1 MAKEKRADEANTRKM
16 DVDYETQKKIK
27 KYYTRF
33 INANNAVSYKH
44 ERWRILDMF
53 DRGQQ
58 WQDAN
63 LPPWV
68 PKPVTNFIRYFR
80 TIKRSNLASA
90 IPSANF
96 YPEHPADVET
106 VQNLQKAYDHI
117 WHMEKVDRTVRR
129 CIDRAILQGTAIAYV
144 YNDDTYV
151 GGKYYG
157 EENPDNHLYVGKICV
172 KRIPNGNFFP
182 DPNAYS
188 LDECKFIEITE
199 VLPLEEVKNTPS
211 YKKFAGKKLENYS
224 LMDLDFNTDASG
236 DFYQRTNTKLNTSL
250 TNVKGDELVTVHTHW
265 ERYLNSDGAWQ
276 VDVSYYMRNSDFF
289 LLRIEDVKPNQY
301 PFAILFDE
309 EEENDFWGRSTCE
322 DVIDNSKIINRTSQ
336 TAAILATLHQNPQKV
351 IWKES
356 GINAQE
362 LAKTGN
368 LPGKTMTSNVPAN
381 QAVSYI
387 NPPEIS
393 RSLFEMED
401 RLKNDM
407 KEIVGITEAYTGQSV
422 GSLTTSTGVNS
433 LIERSSVRDKDK
445 MVQIDT
451 FVERISYL
459 IVLNVMYGWDRVR
472 PIMNIQPNGKPRY
485 DVYEPIDQLTA
496 DNLELRVRSNVYARA
511 PITQASKRQQA
522 DKLMQMQGQF
532 NYNPPIIT
540 PEEWLQFQDFDIQD
554 QIMQRM
560 EQDRQ
565 KADQNSVDNLAKQ
578 GLQLGVMISEMLK
591 QGMSM
596 EEAQV
601 EAMKAAQQMLQQQ
614 QQQASGQQPSAPAE
628 QQLPQG
634 TTDQVAMANMAQG
647 M

>member
-1 MAKEKRADEANTRKM
+1 MMQDQEKAKDSKLDR
-16 DVDYETQKKIK
+16 DYKTVNKIQ

-33 INANNAVSYKH
+33 INAENAVTSKH
-44 ERWRILDMF
+44 EAWRILDLF

-58 WQDAN
+58 WENSN
-63 LPPWV
+63 LPPWI

-80 TIKRSNLASA
+80 TLKRANLASA
-90 IPSANF
+90 VPYAHF
-96 YPEHPADVET
+96 YPEHPKDVET
-106 VQNLQKAYDHI
+106 VQNLQKAYQHI

-129 CIDRAILQGTAIAYV
+129 CLDRAILQGTSIAYV

-157 EENPDNHLYVGKICV
+157 EENPENHLYVGKICI

-188 LDECKFIEITE
+188 LDECKYIEVTE
-199 VLPLEEVKNTPS
+199 VLPLEEVKNTPA
-211 YKKFAGKKLENYS
+211 YKKYAGKKLEDITS
-224 LMDLDFNTDASG
+224 ADLDFDTDASG
-236 DFYQRTNTKLNTSL
+236 DFYERKVTKLNTSL

-265 ERYLNSDGAWQ
+265 ERYLNSDGRWQ
-276 VDVSYYMRNSDFF
+276 VDVSYYLRNSDFF
-289 LLRIEDVKPNQY
+289 LLRIEDVKPSQY
-301 PFAILFDE
+301 PFAILYDE
-309 EEENDFWGRSTCE
+309 EEENDFWGRSTCQ
-322 DVIDNSKIINRTSQ
+322 DVIENSKIINRTSQ

-387 NPPEIS
+387 NPPDIS

-407 KEIVGITEAYTGQSV
+407 REIVGVTEAYTGQSV

-445 MVQIDT
+445 MVQIDD

-459 IVLNVMYGWDRVR
+459 IILNVMYGWDRVR
-472 PIMNIQPNGKPRY
+472 PIMTVAPNGEARF
-485 DVYEPIDQLTA
+485 DIFEPIDELTA
-496 DNLELRVRSNVYARA
+496 DNLEIRVRSNVYARA
-511 PITQASKRQQA
+511 PITQESKRQQA

-532 NYNPPIIT
+532 QYNPPIIT
-540 PEEWLQFQDFDIQD
+540 PEEWLKFQDFEIQD
-554 QIMQRM
+554 EIMKRM
-560 EQDRQ
+560 EEDRTKLEKEQLDQ
-565 KADQNSVDNLAKQ
+565 KTGTVV
-578 GLQLGVMISEMLK
+578 QLGM
-591 QGMSM
+591 Q
-596 EEAQV
+596 
-601 EAMKAAQQMLQQQ
+601 AAQLLSQGVPPEQVQQQIAQMLQQQ
-614 QQQASGQQPSAPAE
+614 EQTQPQQTQQPSAPAE
-628 QQLPQG
+628 QGVPQG
-634 TTDQVAMANMAQG
+634 TTDALAMQAMAQG

>member
-1 MAKEKRADEANTRKM
+1 MEEKRTDDSAGRKL
-16 DVDYETQKKIK
+16 DRDYETQSKIK

-33 INANNAVSYKH
+33 INAQMAVQSKH

-58 WQDAN
+58 WENAN

-80 TIKRSNLASA
+80 TLKRANLASA
-90 IPSANF
+90 IPSAHF
-96 YPEHPADVET
+96 YPEHPRDVQ
-106 VQNLQKAYDHI
+106 VVDNLQKAYDHV
-117 WHMEKVDRTVRR
+117 WYMEKVDRTIRR
-129 CIDRAILQGTAIAYV
+129 CIDRAILQGTAIGYV

-199 VLPLEEVKNTPS
+199 VLPLHEVKNIPA
-211 YKKFAGKKLENYS
+211 YKKYAGKKLDNVTTA
-224 LMDLDFNTDASG
+224 DLDFNTDASG
-236 DFYQRTNTKLNTSL
+236 DFYQRVNTKLNTSL

-265 ERYLNSDGAWQ
+265 ERYLNSDGKWQ
-276 VDVSYYMRNSDFF
+276 VDVSYYLRNSDFF
-289 LLRIEDVKPNQY
+289 LLRIEDVKPSEY
-301 PFAILFDE
+301 PFAVLYDE

-322 DVIDNSKIINRTSQ
+322 DVIENSRIVNRTAQ
-336 TAAILATLHQNPQKV
+336 TSAIIATLHQNPQKV

-381 QAVSYI
+381 QAVNYI
-387 NPPEIS
+387 APPEIS
-393 RSLFEMED
+393 RSLFEIED

-407 KEIVGITEAYTGQSV
+407 REIVGVTEAYTGQSV

-445 MVQIDT
+445 MVQIDA

-459 IVLNVMYGWDRVR
+459 IVLNIMYGWDRPR
-472 PIMNIQPNGKPRY
+472 PIMKVQPNGRPQY
-485 DVYEPIDQLTA
+485 DVYEPVDELTA
-496 DNLELRVRSNVYARA
+496 DNLEIRVRSNVYARA
-511 PITQASKRQQA
+511 PITQESKRQQA

-532 NYNPPIIT
+532 QYNPPIIT
-540 PEEWLQFQDFDIQD
+540 PEEWLKFQDFEIQD
-554 QIMQRM
+554 DIMKRM
-560 EQDRQ
+560 EEDRKKLEQ
-565 KADQNSVDNLAKQ
+565 QQVDEKAGTAV
-578 GLQLGVMISEMLK
+578 QLGM
-591 QGMSM
+591 Q
-596 EEAQV
+596 
-601 EAMKAAQQMLQQQ
+601 AAQLLAQGVPPEQVQAQIAQMLQQQ
-614 QQQASGQQPSAPAE
+614 QQEQKQQPTAPAE
-628 QQLPQG
+628 QGVPQG
-634 TTDQVAMANMAQG
+634 TTDALAMQAMAQG

>member
-1 MAKEKRADEANTRKM
+1 MKADDSAGRKL
-16 DVDYETQKKIK
+16 DRDYETQAKIK

-33 INANNAVSYKH
+33 INANNAASTKH
-44 ERWRILDMF
+44 ATWRILDMF

-80 TIKRSNLASA
+80 TLKRANLASA
-90 IPSANF
+90 IPAAHF
-96 YPEHPADVET
+96 YPEHPKDVDT
-106 VQNLQKAYDHI
+106 IQNLQKAYEHI
-117 WHMEKVDRTVRR
+117 WHMEKVDRTIRR

-199 VLPLEEVKNTPS
+199 VLPLQEVKNTPA
-211 YKKFAGKKLENYS
+211 YQKYAGKKLESYD

-265 ERYLNSDGAWQ
+265 ERYMNKDGRWQ
-276 VDVSYYMRNSDFF
+276 VDVSYYLRNSDFF

-301 PFAILFDE
+301 PFAILYDE

-322 DVIDNSKIINRTSQ
+322 DVIENSKIVNRTAQ

-351 IWKES
+351 VWKES

-387 NPPEIS
+387 NPPDIS
-393 RSLFEMED
+393 RALFEVED

-433 LIERSSVRDKDK
+433 LIERSSIRDKDK
-445 MVQIDT
+445 MTQIDE

-459 IVLNVMYGWDRVR
+459 IILNIMYGWDRVR
-472 PIMNIQPNGKPRY
+472 PIMTIQSNGNPRY
-485 DVYEPIDQLTA
+485 DIYEPIDELTA
-496 DNLELRVRSNVYARA
+496 DNLEIRVRSNVYARA

-532 NYNPPIIT
+532 QYNPPIIT
-540 PEEWLQFQDFDIQD
+540 PEEWLKFQDFDIQD
-554 QIMQRM
+554 EIMKRM
-560 EQDRQ
+560 EQDRA
-565 KADQNSVDNLAKQ
+565 KAEQEKQNNDNLASKAV
-578 GLQLGVMISEMLK
+578 QLG
-591 QGMSM
+591 M
-596 EEAQV
+596 E
-601 EAMKAAQQMLQQQ
+601 AAKMLQQGMPPEQVQ
-614 QQQASGQQPSAPAE
+614 QQLSQMAQQTQGQQPSAPAE
-628 QQLPQG
+628 QGAPQG
-634 TTDQVAMANMAQG
+634 TTDALAMQAMAQG

>member
-1 MAKEKRADEANTRKM
+1 MEDNKDTVNERKLNK
-16 DVDYETQKKIK
+16 DYETQKQIK

-33 INANNAVSYKH
+33 INANNAVSKKH
-44 ERWRILDMF
+44 ETWRILDLF

-58 WQDAN
+58 WDGAN

-68 PKPVTNFIRYFR
+68 PKPVTNLVRYFR
-80 TIKRSNLASA
+80 TIKRANLASA
-90 IPSANF
+90 IPAAHF
-96 YPEHPADVET
+96 YAEHPADAKQVEL
-106 VQNLQKAYDHI
+106 LQKAYEHV
-117 WHMEKVDRTVRR
+117 WNMEKADRTIRR
-129 CIDRAILQGTAIAYV
+129 CIDRALLQGTAIGYV

-151 GGKYYG
+151 GGKYFG
-157 EENPDNHLYVGKICV
+157 EEHPDNHLYVGKICI

-188 LDECKFIEITE
+188 LDECKYVEVTE
-199 VLPLEEVKNTPS
+199 VLPLKEVKNIPA
-211 YKKFAGKKLENYS
+211 YQKYAGKKLAETTIA
-224 LMDLDFNTDASG
+224 DLDFNTDASG
-236 DFYQRTNTKLNTSL
+236 DFYTRTNTKLNTSL

-265 ERYLNSDGAWQ
+265 ERYMTKDGRWQ
-276 VDVSYYMRNSDFF
+276 VDVSYYLRNADFF
-289 LLRIEDVKPNQY
+289 LLRIEDVKPSEY

-322 DVIDNSKIINRTSQ
+322 DIIENSKIVNRTAQ

-351 IWKES
+351 VWKES

-393 RSLFEMED
+393 RSLFEVED

-445 MVQIDT
+445 MVQIDD

-459 IVLNVMYGWDRVR
+459 VILNIMYGWDRAR
-472 PIMNIQPNGKPRY
+472 PIMSIGKNGEAMY

-511 PITQASKRQQA
+511 PITQESKRQQA

-532 NYNPPIIT
+532 QYNPPIIT
-540 PEEWLQFQDFDIQD
+540 PEEWLRFQDFEIQD
-554 QIMQRM
+554 DIMKRMDEDRKKM
-560 EQDRQ
+560 EQDKQ
-565 KADQNSVDNLAKQ
+565 NAENQASKAV
-578 GLQLGVMISEMLK
+578 QLGM
-591 QGMSM
+591 Q
-596 EEAQV
+596 
-601 EAMKAAQQMLQQQ
+601 AAKLLQQGIPPEQVQ
-614 QQQASGQQPSAPAE
+614 QQLMQQDQQQKQQGTAPAE
-628 QQLPQG
+628 QGVPRG
-634 TTDQVAMANMAQG
+634 TTDALAMQAMAQG

>member
-1 MAKEKRADEANTRKM
+1 MEDTSPAQERKL
-16 DVDYETQKKIK
+16 DKDYETQKQIK

-33 INANNAVSYKH
+33 INANNAVSKKH
-44 ERWRILDMF
+44 ETWRILDLF

-58 WQDAN
+58 WDGAN

-68 PKPVTNFIRYFR
+68 PKPVTNMVRYFR
-80 TIKRSNLASA
+80 TIKRANLASA
-90 IPSANF
+90 IPAAHF
-96 YPEHPADVET
+96 YAEHPADKQQVEL
-106 VQNLQKAYDHI
+106 LQKAYEHV
-117 WHMEKVDRTVRR
+117 WEMEKADRTIRR
-129 CIDRAILQGTAIAYV
+129 CIDRALLQGTAIGYV

-157 EENPDNHLYVGKICV
+157 EENPDNHLYVGKICI

-188 LDECKFIEITE
+188 LGECKFIEITE
-199 VLPLEEVKNTPS
+199 VLPLKEVKATPA
-211 YKKFAGKKLENYS
+211 YQKYAGKKLADTTIA
-224 LMDLDFNTDASG
+224 DLDFDTDASG
-236 DFYQRTNTKLNTSL
+236 DFYTRTNTKLNTSL

-265 ERYLNSDGAWQ
+265 ERYMKDGKWQ
-276 VDVSYYMRNSDFF
+276 VDVSYYLRNADFF
-289 LLRIEDVKPNQY
+289 LLRIEDVKPNEY
-301 PFAILFDE
+301 PFAILYDE

-322 DVIDNSKIINRTSQ
+322 DIIENSKIVNRTAQ

-351 IWKES
+351 VWKES

-368 LPGKTMTSNVPAN
+368 LPGKTMISNVPAN
-381 QAVSYI
+381 QAVNYI

-393 RSLFEMED
+393 RSLFEVED

-445 MVQIDT
+445 MVQIDD

-459 IVLNVMYGWDRVR
+459 IILNIMYSWDRAR
-472 PIMNIQPNGKPRY
+472 PIMSVGKNGEARY
-485 DVYEPIDQLTA
+485 DIYEPVDALTA
-496 DNLELRVRSNVYARA
+496 DNLELRVRSNVYSRA
-511 PITQASKRQQA
+511 PITQESKRQQA

-532 NYNPPIIT
+532 QYNPPLIT

-554 QIMQRM
+554 EIMKRM
-560 EQDRQ
+560 EEDR
-565 KADQNSVDNLAKQ
+565 KKTEQNSVDNLAKQ
-578 GLQLGVMISEMLK
+578 ALQLGVYIHELLN
-591 QGMSM
+591 QGLSM

-601 EAMKAAQQMLQQQ
+601 EAMKKAQEMQQQ
-614 QQQASGQQPSAPAE
+614 QPQEGTQQPSAPAE
-628 QQLPQG
+628 QGAPQG
-634 TTDQVAMANMAQG
+634 AIDAVAMQNMAQG

>member
-1 MAKEKRADEANTRKM
+1 VDQEEMKDRKL
-16 DVDYETQKKIK
+16 DRDYKTLNKIQ

-33 INANNAVSYKH
+33 INAENAVSAKH
-44 ERWRILDMF
+44 ERWRILDLF

-58 WQDAN
+58 WENSN
-63 LPPWV
+63 LPPWI

-80 TIKRSNLASA
+80 TLKRANLASA

-96 YPEHPADVET
+96 YPEHPADAET
-106 VQNLQKAYDHI
+106 VKNLQKAYNHV
-117 WHMEKVDRTVRR
+117 WHTDKVDRTIRR

-144 YNDDTYV
+144 YNDDAYV

-157 EENPDNHLYVGKICV
+157 EEDPNNHLYVGKICV

-199 VLPLEEVKNTPS
+199 VLPLEEVKNTPA
-211 YKKFAGKKLENYS
+211 YKKYAGKKLQDITS
-224 LMDLDFNTDASG
+224 ADLDFDTNASG
-236 DFYQRTNTKLNTSL
+236 DFYERKNTKLNTSL

-265 ERYLNSDGAWQ
+265 ERYMTSDGRWQ
-276 VDVSYYMRNSDFF
+276 VDVSYYLRNSDFF

-301 PFAILFDE
+301 PFAILYDE

-322 DVIDNSKIINRTSQ
+322 DVLENSRIINRTAQ

-351 IWKES
+351 VWKES

-381 QAVSYI
+381 QAVNYI

-393 RSLFEMED
+393 RSLFEIED

-407 KEIVGITEAYTGQSV
+407 REIVGVTEAYTGQSV

-445 MVQIDT
+445 MSQIDD
-451 FVERISYL
+451 FVERVSYL
-459 IVLNVMYGWDRVR
+459 ILLNIMYGWDRVR
-472 PIMNIQPNGKPRY
+472 PIMSIQPNGEPRF
-485 DVYEPIDQLTA
+485 DIFEPIDPLTA
-496 DNLELRVRSNVYARA
+496 DNLEIRVRSNVYSKA
-511 PITQASKRQQA
+511 PITQESKRQQA

-540 PEEWLQFQDFDIQD
+540 PEEWLRFQDFDIQD
-554 QIMQRM
+554 DIMRRM
-560 EQDRQ
+560 EEDRK
-565 KADQNSVDNLAKQ
+565 KAEQQSTGNLAKQ
-578 GLQLGVMISEMLK
+578 ALELGLMINEMLQ
-591 QGMSM
+591 QGMTL
-596 EEAQV
+596 EQAQV
-601 EAMKAAQQMLQQQ
+601 EAMKVAQQMQEQQTQ
-614 QQQASGQQPSAPAE
+614 GQQPNAPE
-628 QQLPQG
+628 QAVPQG
-634 TTDQVAMANMAQG
+634 TTDALAMQAMAQG